1 MPIASPSEIV
11 RLQNAAVATGNGNT
25 INVNGSATVGFQVS
39 GTFSATVTFEATI
52 DGTNWV
58 SLQVLPSTGTVPVT
72 TATAPGG
79 FTGSCAGY
87 TLARARVTW
96 TSGTSVTV
104 VASAVAESMTSIT
117 TGTAGV
123 VDTELPAAAALADA
137 TANPTTTSVGSETL
151 VFNGATWDR
160 ARTSSADALAATGL
174 LASGSMIYNG
184 ATWDRARG
192 DTSNGL
198 DVDVTRLSALVAGS
212 AHIGQVGGETVYVQ
226 STPVMSVGS
235 SYATGDYIG
244 TTTTPQSFASAVR
257 TSGGKAVIQSITIS
271 DKNTNAAVPL
281 ELWLFS
287 ATFVAPTDSAAWAI
301 SDAEALTV
309 VGIIPITTDR
319 WFASSNN
326 KVYSDNNVGLV
337 ISCAATSL
345 FYALV
350 ARGAPTLASGDLQIS
365 LGISQD

>member
-1 MPIASPSEIV
+1 MPLPAPAEIV

-25 INVNGSATVGFQVS
+25 INVNGAATVGFQVS
-39 GTFSATVTFEATI
+39 GTFVATVTFEVTI
-52 DGTNWV
+52 DGSNWV
-58 SLQVLPSTGTVPVT
+58 SLQVLPSTGTIPVT
-72 TATAPGG
+72 TATAPGA

-87 TLARARVTW
+87 ALARARVTW

-104 VASAVAESMTSIT
+104 VADAITESMTSIT

-123 VDTELPAAAALADA
+123 VDTELPAAALLAD
-137 TANPTTTSVGSETL
+137 TTTNPTTTSVGSET
-151 VFNGATWDR
+151 
-160 ARTSSADALAATGL
+160 
-174 LASGSMIYNG
+174 MIFNG

-192 DTSNGL
+192 DITNGM
-198 DVDVTRLSALVAGS
+198 DVDVTRLSALVAGA

-226 STPVMSVGS
+226 SIPVMSVGA

-257 TSGGKAVIQSITIS
+257 TSGGKGLLQSITIS
-271 DKNTNAAVPL
+271 DKNTNAAVAL

-309 VGIIPITTDR
+309 VAVVPLTTDR
-319 WFASSNN
+319 WMSSANN
-326 KVYSDNNVGLV
+326 KVYSDGNLGVV

-350 ARGAPTLASGDLQIS
+350 ARGAPTLVSGDLQIS
-365 LGISQD
+365 LGILQD